1 MLRKNEVLGR
11 YKNIVE
17 AHSYVELRFSDN
29 GIGFEQKYSEQV
41 FEIFQRLQDRSVYSG
56 TGIGLAVC
64 KKIVENHHGLI
75 SVDSEPGEGSIFTV
89 LLPAN

>member
-1 MLRKNEVLGR
+1 MKR
-11 YKNIVE
+11 YKNIHE
-17 AHSYVELRFSDN
+17 AHSYVELKFKDN
-29 GIGFEQKYSEQV
+29 GIGFDQKYAQQV

-75 SVDSEPGEGSIFTV
+75 YVESEPEIGTTFTV
-89 LLPAN
+89 LLPTE

>member
-1 MLRKNEVLGR
+1 VLSK
-11 YKNIVE
+11 YKNIAE
-17 AHSYVELRFSDN
+17 AHSYVELKFKDN
-29 GIGFEQKYSEQV
+29 GIGFEQKYAEEV
-41 FEIFQRLQDRSVYSG
+41 FEIFSRLQDRSTYSG

-75 SVDSEPGEGSIFTV
+75 NVQSAPGEGTIFTI